1 MPWKFC
7 AEIYNLNFKKRKPPK
22 ETKIYQTANL
32 FFLKN
37 KKMKKKNFFKYLPN
51 KPDKSQKL
59 I

>member
-7 AEIYNLNFKKRKPPK
+7 AEIYNLNFKKRKAPK

-37 KKMKKKNFFKYLPN
+37 KKIEEKKILQISAP
-51 KPDKSQKL
+51 QAR
-59 I
+59 